1 MSRALVLARSLLVAA
16 VVVPVA
22 ACGGDG
28 GGEDS
33 PDARLPAP
41 SADARVDPSR
51 ADAGPPDG
59 MPADARPP
67 EMPSN
72 LPGVAWTPT
81 AASTPGFVIVSSNL
95 TQERLG
101 SSVYQHWYAELR
113 NEGATTLCYPELT
126 VQFQDAG
133 GATVVEMYSFADT
146 APYKG
151 ALSSAAPCLAP
162 GATGAVWD
170 IRSVASEAAL
180 DRIRTASYTIE
191 TLAIPSAVPHPLAP
205 TVTGAVFQRSTDYWA
220 VKGTVRATAGTI
232 SSVRL
237 DVYPIGSEGWIV
249 DNLGDVNPDAILAG
263 SSWSYET
270 TGYDGPAFTRYHQY
284 VDFIEG
290 AGVAPAASAAA
301 DPAVAAAATKRTQVL
316 GERSALREQRDAARA
331 ALR

>member
-1 MSRALVLARSLLVAA
+1 
-16 VVVPVA
+16 
-22 ACGGDG
+22 
-28 GGEDS
+28 
-33 PDARLPAP
+33 
-41 SADARVDPSR
+41 
-51 ADAGPPDG
+51 
-59 MPADARPP
+59 
-67 EMPSN
+67 
-72 LPGVAWTPT
+72 
-81 AASTPGFVIVSSNL
+81 VIVSSNL

-133 GATVVEMYSFADT
+133 GVTLVEMYSFADT

-170 IRSVASEAAL
+170 IQSVASEAA
-180 DRIRTASYTIE
+180 
-191 TLAIPSAVPHPLAP
+191 
-205 TVTGAVFQRSTDYWA
+205 FDYWA

-232 SSVRL
+232 SSVLL

-263 SSWSYET
+263 RSWSYET

-290 AGVAPAASAAA
+290 AGVAPVASAAA
-301 DPAVAAAATKRTQVL
+301 DPAVAAAAAKRTRAL
-316 GERSALREQRDAARA
+316 GERSALREQHDAARA